1 MTIAERPATLRRST
15 PRPSPVENIDPIDTT
30 PVPPTAPPQPD
41 PEPAVAAETEVAA
54 AAPTPVAKSPKRG
67 SSPKKSAPKK
77 KAETEAE
84 TVAAMFKRARPH
96 RERQIVVQLNS
107 KIALEARDTLDEIV
121 AYDSR
126 TIRSGIETGIYLL
139 NYLSKKEQAGE
150 MPVLEDMLRIYNE
163 AE

>member
-30 PVPPTAPPQPD
+30 PVPPVAQPQPD
-41 PEPAVAAETEVAA
+41 PEPAAPVEAD
-54 AAPTPVAKSPKRG
+54 AAPAAPAPAAKSPKRG
-67 SSPKKSAPKK
+67 SSSKKSAP
-77 KAETEAE
+77 ATQAGTEAE
-84 TVAAMFKRARPH
+84 AVAAMFKRARPH

-107 KIALEARDTLDEIV
+107 KIALEARDTLDEII

-139 NYLSKKEQAGE
+139 DYLSKKEQAGE

-163 AE
+163 AD